1 MPYGTSSDDVIRRLT
16 GEQALRI
23 VQQLSRRGCEIGE
36 AVRAEAMDVL
46 TGVNWDETAEEVFC
60 ALDSLDVEDCWDR
73 SGRSRDGYTSPD
85 EAAAEM
91 IEAEL
96 QPFCGQL
103 ERYQKLGMIEQQSTY
118 CMGVIFGLY
127 RLERES
133 ESEFR
138 DWSTDI
144 PAECARDLL
153 DQWLERNREVRPIDA
168 MHDFIREHCP
178 EWAKCLLEK

>member
-1 MPYGTSSDDVIRRLT
+1 M
-16 GEQALRI
+16 
-23 VQQLSRRGCEIGE
+23 
-36 AVRAEAMDVL
+36 
-46 TGVNWDETAEEVFC
+46 N
-60 ALDSLDVEDCWDR
+60 R

-96 QPFCGQL
+96 QPFCDQF
-103 ERYQKLGMIEQQSTY
+103 ERYQELGMAEQELAY

-127 RLERES
+127 RFERES

-138 DWSTDI
+138 DWSVDI

-153 DQWLERNREVRPIDA
+153 DQWLARNPEGARMKA
-168 MHDFIREHCP
+168 MHDFIRERCP
-178 EWAKCLLEK
+178 EWTKCLVRE

>member
-1 MPYGTSSDDVIRRLT
+1 MGTSSDDVIGRLT
-16 GEQALRI
+16 AERALRI
-23 VQQLSRRGCEIGE
+23 VRQLSRRGGEIGE
-36 AVRAEAMDVL
+36 AVRAEVMDVL
-46 TGVNWDETAEEVFC
+46 TGVDWDETAEEVFC

-96 QPFCGQL
+96 QPFCDQL
-103 ERYQKLGMIEQQSTY
+103 ERYQKLGMIEQESTY

-127 RLERES
+127 RFERKS

-138 DWSTDI
+138 DWSVDI
-144 PAECARDLL
+144 PAEFARDLL
-153 DQWLERNREVRPIDA
+153 DLWLQRNREGARIDA

-178 EWAKCLLEK
+178 DWAKCLLEK